1 MSTDLHIEVRGA
13 GAPLVLLHG
22 WAMHGGVFAPL
33 VERLADRFELHLVDL
48 PGHGRSRD
56 SAVALEPDAVV
67 EAVAAQVP
75 VAPWLGWS
83 LGGMFALRA
92 AATRPDA
99 VPALVMMCSAPRFV
113 REAGAVAAVAAPRG
127 REGGGGTAAA
137 PAGRERA
144 VGEEEGRYGM
154 SPEIFAGFA
163 RGLREDYHG
172 TLERFIALE
181 AFGSDDA
188 RGELR
193 ALRNQVFA
201 RGEPPAEA
209 LAQGLDLLQS
219 VDQRPLLPTLEV
231 PSLWIAGRR
240 DRVVDPRAMRAA
252 VAATPGARFVQI
264 EQGGHAPFL
273 THAGEVADAVAGFLP
288 GPRADTQAG
297 TEAGTQAGTA

>member
-1 MSTDLHIEVRGA
+1 MSRDLHVDVRGR
-13 GAPLVLLHG
+13 GAPLVLVHG

-33 VERLADRFELHLVDL
+33 LARLDDRFELHVVDL

-67 EAVAAQVP
+67 AAIAARVP
-75 VAPWLGWS
+75 AAPWLGWS

-92 AATRPDA
+92 AATRPGA
-99 VPALVMMCSAPRFV
+99 VPALVMLCSAPRFV
-113 REAGAVAAVAAPRG
+113 RDAAPVATVG
-127 REGGGGTAAA
+127 AATAAKSL
-137 PAGRERA
+137 PTDD
-144 VGEEEGRYGM
+144 GRYGM

-163 RGLREDYHG
+163 QGLREDYHG

-193 ALRNQVFA
+193 ALRSEVFA
-201 RGEPPAEA
+201 RGEPPAAA
-209 LAQGLDLLQS
+209 LARGLDLLHE
-219 VDQRPLLPTLEV
+219 VDQRLLLPGLRV

-252 VAATPGARFVQI
+252 AARTPGAAFVQI

-273 THAGEVADAVAGFLP
+273 THADEVADAIAGFLAP
-288 GPRADTQAG
+288 DGAAADRGA
-297 TEAGTQAGTA
+297 TEST